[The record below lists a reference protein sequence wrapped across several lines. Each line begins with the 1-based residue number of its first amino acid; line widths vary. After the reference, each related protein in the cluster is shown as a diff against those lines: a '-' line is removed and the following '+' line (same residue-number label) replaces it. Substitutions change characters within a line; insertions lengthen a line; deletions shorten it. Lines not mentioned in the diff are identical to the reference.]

1 MVVQAVLNFL
11 VFKTLSAERLPAEFL
26 DKSLQPIS
34 VHGTRTESPSSSLL
48 SIAEQALGIPANSS
62 DDLLDALWH
71 RDFGEEHFG
80 SHDFGLHHGGV
91 NEPFRFGTS
100 LYYGDLPDEYKDNSP
115 HDEHDCGPEGLLHL
129 NGSIHILRKLVLF
142 NCRKVVA
149 DGAEVKLEETLQFE
163 SDVELEGRLSILGA
177 EGALCFRV
185 LGHLRVSG
193 SVSFRNC
200 HGRRGEVANLFAG
213 GAIHSRNVTIS
224 NAGSLRIQNCS
235 SDNGG
240 GIFALSLQLYGSAD
254 FLDCS
259 SSFHGGG
266 ICVTVLQVFTQSSL
280 KMQNCSSSGDGG
292 SISAENFTQ
301 MGGVVD
307 LRRSKANL
315 GGSLWSKHMILVNGS
330 FRVQGSFS
338 DGGGGGLFAEYTL
351 KHHGGTLELLDCMT
365 QERLNAQGGC
375 VRTEGYVQTGGV
387 ALFQNCRALA
397 TLSAVSESQG
407 GAIFTGFFIQKGG
420 LAIFKDSWVQSVQQR
435 ADGGGIYADQR
446 IEQHGGWLTFQNC
459 SAPRLGGA
467 VALNHYDVQM
477 GSAWI
482 QSEDAVASF
491 DGCFAG
497 HSGGAVYSS
506 AKMSLLG
513 KMTFHN
519 SSSDRKGGA
528 LRAMRGLT
536 ATSLSFSQ
544 CHSGQPGAAFAAGGD
559 VEVQEASF
567 EGCNSEMLWVIM
579 YVEGNLTAGRLNIT
593 GVASDRA
600 SQHVAVGG
608 GALVGSLTCAHVSS
622 CDISA
627 VQGDPKV
634 QELLCPPGHG
644 LQRASKT
651 LGCEPCEAETMSLFQ
666 TLNAKCQ
673 PCPEAAELC
682 LPKVLKMPPGMTIDP
697 GNFSLA
703 LHCPNPIACRG
714 GKLAQEGAGLGG
726 REPLNTSDSGEVA
739 MAVAG
744 AMCSDGYAETACWKC
759 ASGYGMTDAN
769 PLLCVRCSPSALA
782 VSRSLSFYLA
792 KDAWPFFVAVGSALT
807 ARGKQKQ
814 SPILLNQL
822 MAFGVIAQHIVNI
835 LTQTQSFKHLHSDTR
850 TLLGKL
856 GNIFS
861 FAQGEG
867 DAGSGEESFG
877 FSREC
882 LLRTFGLPSSLGS
895 IHVLAT
901 FPPICFMALVAVKH
915 PALSLTVGANVFLPA
930 FAGAFGKYLI
940 GFSLQSKER
949 TNQMAFTTLSR
960 PFWPDNFLL
969 GAVIY
974 LILPICFLGTCLWW
988 SEAIRAKHQTEGPQ
1002 SPEIFYLTRAYKP
1015 EWRLW
1020 EIERFLRKMSLSLV
1034 ATSMSV
1040 TYWDS
1045 VHLFLLFGI
1054 LLSSLLLI
1062 AACRPYKL
1070 HRWNVTEAF
1079 LLTTA
1084 LVTISLVTMLQGNEA
1099 HWATDLEA
1107 GKVVASA
1114 IILLLVVICGN
1125 MMLLVMVTLYQEW
1138 KAGRQQRPSQDAEV
1152 DEDDEDDD

>member
-1 MVVQAVLNFL
+1 M
-11 VFKTLSAERLPAEFL
+11 
-26 DKSLQPIS
+26 
-34 VHGTRTESPSSSLL
+34 
-48 SIAEQALGIPANSS
+48 
-62 DDLLDALWH
+62 
-71 RDFGEEHFG
+71 
-80 SHDFGLHHGGV
+80 
-91 NEPFRFGTS
+91 
-100 LYYGDLPDEYKDNSP
+100 
-115 HDEHDCGPEGLLHL
+115 
-129 NGSIHILRKLVLF
+129 
-142 NCRKVVA
+142 
-149 DGAEVKLEETLQFE
+149 
-163 SDVELEGRLSILGA
+163 
-177 EGALCFRV
+177 
-185 LGHLRVSG
+185 
-193 SVSFRNC
+193 
-200 HGRRGEVANLFAG
+200 
-213 GAIHSRNVTIS
+213 
-224 NAGSLRIQNCS
+224 
-235 SDNGG
+235 
-240 GIFALSLQLYGSAD
+240 
-254 FLDCS
+254 
-259 SSFHGGG
+259 
-266 ICVTVLQVFTQSSL
+266 LQVFTKSSL
-280 KMQNCSSSGDGG
+280 KMHNCSSRGNGG
-292 SISAENFTQ
+292 SISAVNFTQ
-301 MGGVVD
+301 IGGVVK
-307 LRRSKANL
+307 LERSRADL
-315 GGSLWSKHMILVNGS
+315 GGSLWSQDMTLVNGS

-338 DGGGGGLFAEYTL
+338 NGGGGGLTVEENL
-351 KHHGGTLELLDCMT
+351 EHHGGTLELRDCVV
-365 QERLNAQGGC
+365 QHRLNAHGGC
-375 VRTEGYVQTGGV
+375 VRTEKYVQTGGV
-387 ALFQNCRALA
+387 ALFQNCRAVA
-397 TLSAVSESQG
+397 TRRLVGESQG
-407 GAIFTGFFIQKGG
+407 GAIFTGSFIQTGG
-420 LAIFKDSWVQSVQQR
+420 LAIFKDSRVQSVQKKG
-435 ADGGGIYADQR
+435 DGGGIFADQQ
-446 IEQHGGWLTFQNC
+446 IKQHGGRFTFQNC
-459 SAPRLGGA
+459 SAPRVGGA
-467 VALNHYDVQM
+467 VAVKQFDVTQREFV
-477 GSAWI
+477 WV

-491 DGCFAG
+491 DGCIAG
-497 HSGGAVYSS
+497 RSGGAVYSS

-513 KMTFHN
+513 RMTFHN

-528 LRAMRGLT
+528 LRAMRGLS

-544 CHSGQPGAAFAAGGD
+544 CYSAQPGAALAAGGD
-559 VEVQEASF
+559 VEVQEATF
-567 EGCNSEMLWVIM
+567 EACNSEMLSVVM

-600 SQHVAVGG
+600 SDQHVAVGG
-608 GALVGSLTCAHVSS
+608 GALVGSLKCAHVSS

-627 VQGDPKV
+627 VQEDPKL
-634 QELLCPPGHG
+634 QELLCPPCYG

-666 TLNAKCQ
+666 NLNAKCQ
-673 PCPEAAELC
+673 PCPEEAELC

-703 LHCPNPIACRG
+703 LHCPNPMACRG
-714 GKLAQEGAGLGG
+714 GKLAQEGAGVGG
-726 REPLNTSDSGEVA
+726 RKPLNTSDSSEVT
-739 MAVAG
+739 MAVAR

-769 PLLCVRCSPSALA
+769 PLLCVRCTPSAFA
-782 VSRSLSFYLA
+782 VSRSLLFYLA

-807 ARGKQKQ
+807 ARGQEKQ

-895 IHVLAT
+895 THMLAT

-915 PALSLTVGANVFLPA
+915 PWLSLTVGANVFLPG

-960 PFWPDNFLL
+960 PFLPENGLL
-969 GAVIY
+969 GALIY
-974 LILPICFLGTCLWW
+974 LTLPVCFLGTCLWW

-1020 EIERFLRKMSLSLV
+1020 EIERFLRKMSLSVV
-1034 ATSMSV
+1034 ATSLSV

-1062 AACRPYKL
+1062 AICRPYKL
-1070 HRWNVTEAF
+1070 HRWNITEAF

-1084 LVTISLVTMLQGNEA
+1084 LITISLVSMLQANEA

-1107 GKVVASA
+1107 GKVLATV
-1114 IILLLVVICGN
+1114 IILLLAVICGN
-1125 MMLLVMVTLYQEW
+1125 MMFLVMVTLYQEW
-1138 KAGRQQRPSQDAEV
+1138 QWKAGRQQRPSEEV
-1152 DEDDEDDD
+1152 EDDD